1 MADINSYIKEERA
14 QGLKSADSRK
24 TARENN
30 VVAGLRTEFFGGK
43 KIKERPVGSNIKVK
57 KKLPVAVDIIAGILM
72 LVLVLAVI
80 VGSYMLFRYFA
91 NDYDKVNVEYKL
103 SVRVDGDLAA
113 YESLVGGEL
122 FMDIADNSVYFG
134 RITAIETKADP
145 GSDGTNGGVIIL
157 TVSAGAKH
165 RTGEGYSIGDTRL
178 AVGSKYAGL
187 RCGETALYNLLVTE
201 LSAGG
206 Q

>member
-24 TARENN
+24 TARENS
-30 VVAGLRTEFFGGK
+30 VVAGLRTEFFGGR
-43 KIKERPVGSNIKVK
+43 KIADRPTGSNIKVK
-57 KKLPVAVDIIAGILM
+57 KRLPVVVDVIAGILM

-80 VGSYMLFRYFA
+80 VGSYMLFRYFS

-103 SVRVDGDLAA
+103 SVRVGGDLSG

-122 FMDIADNSVYFG
+122 FMDVPDNSVYFG
-134 RITAIETKADP
+134 RITAIETKADH
-145 GSDGTNGGVIIL
+145 GSYGENGGVIII

-165 RTGEGYSIGDTRL
+165 RNGEGYSIGDSRL
-178 AVGSKYAGL
+178 AVGSKYDSL
-187 RCGETALYNLLVTE
+187 RCGETWLNNVLVTE